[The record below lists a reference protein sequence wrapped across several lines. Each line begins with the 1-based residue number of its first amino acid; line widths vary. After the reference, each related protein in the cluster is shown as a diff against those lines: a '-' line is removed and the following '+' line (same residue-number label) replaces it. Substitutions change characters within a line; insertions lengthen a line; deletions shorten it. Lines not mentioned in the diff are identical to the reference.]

1 MADLSVEE
9 GARLVRAARQSI
21 LDAYEKKETLPP
33 AGAPVFAE
41 LRGVFVTLTAHPQD
55 ELRGC
60 VGFVGPN
67 QPLGR
72 AVVEAARLAA
82 FEDGRF
88 VPLRRSELDSISIEV
103 SVLGAPEPVKAEDAK
118 GRLKAVRIGQ
128 SGLILKYGRA
138 SGLLLPQV
146 AIEWNFTPQT
156 FLEAVCEKAGLPK
169 DFWKS
174 PSAQLWS
181 FGAEI
186 YAEKQPGGRVERRPM
201 VH

>member
-1 MADLSVEE
+1 M
-9 GARLVRAARQSI
+9 LVKAARQSI
-21 LDAYEKKETLPP
+21 LDDYEHKETPP
-33 AGAPVFAE
+33 PQDSEIFRQ
-41 LRGVFVTLTAHPQD
+41 LRGVFVTLSTHKGD

-60 VGFVGPN
+60 VGFVGAN
-67 QPLGR
+67 KQLGA

-88 VPLRRSELDSISIEV
+88 PPVRREELGSLVIEV
-103 SVLGAPEPVKAEDAK
+103 SVLGLPQPMKADTPAA
-118 GRLKAVRIGQ
+118 RLKAVRIGKD
-128 SGLILKYGRA
+128 GLIIQYGGA

-146 AIEWNFTPQT
+146 ALEWNFTPQT

-174 PSAQLWS
+174 PSAQLWT

-186 YAEKQPGGRVERRPM
+186 YAEKLPGGRVARKPM
-201 VH
+201 IA